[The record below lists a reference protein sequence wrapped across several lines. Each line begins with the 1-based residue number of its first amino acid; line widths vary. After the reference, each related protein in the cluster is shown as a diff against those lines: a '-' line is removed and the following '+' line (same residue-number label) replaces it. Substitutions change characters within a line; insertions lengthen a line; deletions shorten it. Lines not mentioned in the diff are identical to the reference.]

1 MSSLYDYGKMIDQL
15 NLVGLLPQT
24 QLKMTVQLGPK
35 TAKLP
40 KSPYWRAQG
49 DHLQVTLPWSSD
61 LRQTTRLLS
70 AVFVTLERL
79 GQNTELG
86 QNPFTLTWVLPEAL
100 IHTAFEVI
108 ADTKNA
114 PKYPEFHNGWYL
126 RESLAWGKVQPQ
138 LQHKFGVAHGFDLT
152 LLGENVETNGIVGLQ
167 MGSVPILANT
177 STGSQT
183 TSLLWLQAAL
193 WGVLGNTLPD
203 KLADWGTPRILD
215 PESVRVIQGM
225 QAGLRRQ
232 IQASDDGVH
241 LAGFP
246 QLNLDAQLLLSAALK
261 LGKKIA
267 VLDDTT
273 PVLQIE
279 DQIIAAG
286 GLGNSYSA
294 TRLAESKPATKAI
307 LAAHHLPT
315 PPGAIY
321 TNLPQALHDFHTSFA
336 QKAIAIKPTIGRDGQ
351 GVRVFMLPPSVDEFR
366 QAFTQALQFGPVL
379 IEAYAKGAAYR
390 LFVQNQQV
398 VAAMELTPANV
409 VGDGRRSIAALV
421 SHKNLRRPIA
431 WQPVV
436 LDEPAQTMLAAQGVT
451 ADQVVPRGHQ
461 VLLRA
466 TSNTRFGADGYDVTD
481 DLDDGYKTLAV
492 KAVQALGLD
501 IAGVDMVIANLYRA
515 YDPEKPGL
523 ADILSVTGTPA
534 IWPHAVAQMG
544 TKRDLATSLLTRM
557 FN

>member
-86 QNPFTLTWVLPEAL
+86 QNPFTLTWVLPEAF

-261 LGKKIA
+261 LGKKSPCSMTRRQFYKLRIKSLLLEA
-267 VLDDTT
+267 LAIRILRRGWRNPSLPLKPFWRRIICRHHLGPFTPIYRKLYMIFI
-273 PVLQIE
+273 PVLP
-279 DQIIAAG
+279 
-286 GLGNSYSA
+286 
-294 TRLAESKPATKAI
+294 KK
-307 LAAHHLPT
+307 
-315 PPGAIY
+315 
-321 TNLPQALHDFHTSFA
+321 
-336 QKAIAIKPTIGRDGQ
+336 
-351 GVRVFMLPPSVDEFR
+351 
-366 QAFTQALQFGPVL
+366 
-379 IEAYAKGAAYR
+379 
-390 LFVQNQQV
+390 
-398 VAAMELTPANV
+398 
-409 VGDGRRSIAALV
+409 RSR
-421 SHKNLRRPIA
+421 SNRP
-431 WQPVV
+431 
-436 LDEPAQTMLAAQGVT
+436 
-451 ADQVVPRGHQ
+451 
-461 VLLRA
+461 
-466 TSNTRFGADGYDVTD
+466 
-481 DLDDGYKTLAV
+481 
-492 KAVQALGLD
+492 
-501 IAGVDMVIANLYRA
+501 
-515 YDPEKPGL
+515 
-523 ADILSVTGTPA
+523 
-534 IWPHAVAQMG
+534 
-544 TKRDLATSLLTRM
+544 
-557 FN
+557 

>member
-1 MSSLYDYGKMIDQL
+1 MYDYGKMIDKL

-24 QLKMTVQLGPK
+24 QLKMTVKLGPA
-35 TAKLP
+35 TPDLV
-40 KSPYWRAQG
+40 KSPYWHTQG
-49 DHLQVTLPWSSD
+49 DQLLVTLPWSSD
-61 LRQTTRLLS
+61 LRNTTRLLS

-79 GQNTELG
+79 GQNTELSDH
-86 QNPFTLTWVLPEAL
+86 PYSLAWVFPEAL
-100 IHTAFEVI
+100 IHTAFEAI
-108 ADTKNA
+108 ADNKTA

-138 LQHKFGVAHGFDLT
+138 LQAMFGVDHGFDLT
-152 LLGENVETNGIVGLQ
+152 LLGDDVATKGILGLQ
-167 MGSVPILANT
+167 MSTVPILANT

-203 KLADWGTPRILD
+203 NLTDWGTARILD
-215 PESVRVIQGM
+215 PETVRVIQSM
-225 QAGLRRQ
+225 QTGVRRQ
-232 IQASDDGVH
+232 IQAPDDGVH

-246 QLNLDAQLLLSAALK
+246 QLDLDDQLVLSAALK
-261 LGKKIA
+261 MGKKIA

-273 PVLQIE
+273 PVLQIN
-279 DQIIAAG
+279 DHVIAG
-286 GLGNSYSA
+286 GAFGNSHSA
-294 TRLAESKPATKAI
+294 TQLAKSKPATKAI
-307 LAAHHLPT
+307 LAAHDLPT
-315 PPGAIY
+315 PPAALY

-336 QKAIAIKPTIGRDGQ
+336 HKAIAIKPAHGRDGE
-351 GVRVFMLPPSVDEFR
+351 GVRVFMLPPSENEFR

-379 IEAYAKGAAYR
+379 VEAYAKGAVYR
-390 LFVQNQQV
+390 LFVQDQHV
-398 VAAMELTPANV
+398 VAAMEVTPANI

-421 SHKNLRRPIA
+421 SHKNLRRPLG

-436 LDEPAQTMLAAQGVT
+436 LDEPAQAMLAAQGVS

-466 TSNTRFGADGYDVTD
+466 VSNTRFGADGIDVTD
-481 DLDDGYKTLAV
+481 DLDAGYKTLAV
-492 KAVQALGLD
+492 QAVKALGLE
-501 IAGVDMVIANLYRA
+501 IAGVDMVIPNLYQT
-515 YDPEKPGL
+515 YDPQKTGL
-523 ADILSVTGTPA
+523 AEILSVTGTPA

-544 TKRDLATSLLTRM
+544 TKRDLSEGLLTQL